1 MASAKK
7 GFLQRVFNI
16 YPGEERHAL
25 LFAFLG
31 FIWAFGAT
39 SGLKFADALF
49 ILHVGAESLPQA
61 YTLIACGMFGI
72 AFILLYAF
80 HHFSSYRIYLT
91 TLILGMTF
99 YLFILTCIFLK
110 IGSDSQ
116 WFWYSLKL
124 GGFYLFAVLM
134 TCYWTFIDQ
143 YHHLQDAK
151 RLYSL
156 FSSTIFLG
164 AAATGL
170 LMNSGLLDLEHLIFL
185 ILFMLSFTY
194 FWVRKIARDIA
205 LVAHEDSEHEGQ
217 VTETGNYFKFFFK
230 SIASSPFTLLL
241 MTSNFLIYLLLVITE
256 YNYMF
261 TFENYFASQPDST
274 LGGGTEADLTRFLG
288 QNLATVSVGNLF
300 FGLFIYSRLVRRF
313 GIGSLLLITP
323 TLLIIAFTGWS
334 LSPSLLFPL
343 IGFFVVEGTL
353 YVIDDSNFNLMLNA
367 VPSKLK
373 YKIRVIIES
382 FFEPV
387 GVLTSALLLSSFQN
401 QSKLLGLILSICAF
415 CVALA
420 LSATYLKAIFFNL
433 SANAIHFR
441 RSITDWI
448 AKMTEKQQKVAENRL
463 LGIFKLGD
471 EQAQLFA
478 CEGLLA
484 FEDPTILKRLLN
496 YASHMKGA
504 TKVKLVQLFEKSA
517 FAKNALVLDSL
528 QEWIQHDFDPLLQ
541 STVYFYLAKQG
552 LLHPEKILG
561 ELKARKEITSAPETA
576 DVTSLRALESSDILF
591 QGAAIIALKKS
602 LAYLPPTTAAYNRT
616 LAAHHLQLLLDSHHE
631 DELCMGLQIL
641 GIDGDMHDVDI
652 LISYLKHPSL
662 VVARTAAKA
671 IAYAGMLD
679 SIRQA
684 PLIIG
689 QLNQISDNEV
699 RMDCLRAL
707 EQVNDSSLV
716 DDIIHASLHF
726 RPNERRLIEEVIFKM
741 GLRTVP
747 NLLSTMRDTHVPD
760 RSRLLAG
767 RILGRLALPQL
778 HANLSDIIG
787 QEIERAYF
795 YFYHYHT
802 IQSLNPSLDLSILQ
816 DVLITGYH
824 SVLDFIIQIL
834 GVAGEVED
842 EELLSRALRSRN
854 PKVRSQVV
862 ETLEKTC
869 EPKIFRLLQP
879 LVDDIPYEEKI
890 RTSIKSGYKS
900 MNLNHLL
907 DKLSESSAQIDQII
921 ASTMKYHLDLPNWRE
936 SLRQQMSRQDEIFHH
951 FAYELL
957 DS

>member
-1 MASAKK
+1 MDTVKK
-7 GFLQRVFNI
+7 GLLQRIFSI
-16 YPGEERHAL
+16 YPGEERHAF

-39 SGLKFADALF
+39 CALKFADALF
-49 ILHVGAESLPQA
+49 LLHVGAESLPQA
-61 YTLIACGMFGI
+61 YTLTSCGMLGLSI
-72 AFILLYAF
+72 ILLYSF

-91 TLILGMTF
+91 TLVLGMTF
-99 YLFILTCIFLK
+99 YLFIFTCLLFQF
-110 IGSDSQ
+110 GMHSQ
-116 WFWYSLKL
+116 WIWYALKL

-156 FSSTIFLG
+156 FSSSIFLG
-164 AAATGL
+164 AASTGL
-170 LMNSGLLDLEHLIFL
+170 LMRSGLLDLDHLIIVIISL
-185 ILFMLSFTY
+185 LSLTY
-194 FWVRKIARDIA
+194 FWVHKIVRDIS
-205 LVAHEDSEHEGQ
+205 LVAHEDSEQEGQ
-217 VTETGNYFKFFFK
+217 VHENGHYLKFFFK
-230 SIASSPFTLLL
+230 SILSSRFTLLL
-241 MTSNFLIYLLLVITE
+241 MTSNFLIYLLLVTTE

-261 TFENYFASQPDST
+261 TFENYFANQHDNDV
-274 LGGGTEADLTRFLG
+274 GGGTEASLTLFLG
-288 QNLATVSVGNLF
+288 QCLASVSVGNLF

-313 GIGSLLLITP
+313 GINSLLLITP

-334 LSPSLLFPL
+334 LSTSLFFPL

-353 YVIDDSNFNLMLNA
+353 YVIDDNNFNLLLNA
-367 VPSKLK
+367 VPAKLK
-373 YKIRVIIES
+373 YKIRIIIES
-382 FFEPV
+382 FFEPI
-387 GVLTSALLLSSFQN
+387 GMLTSALLLSFFQD
-401 QSKLLGLILSICAF
+401 QSKLLGLILSICAL
-415 CVALA
+415 CIALA
-420 LSATYLKAIFFNL
+420 LSATYLKALFFNL
-433 SANAIHFR
+433 SANAIHFQR
-441 RSITDWI
+441 RVTDWI
-448 AKMTEKQQKVAENRL
+448 YKMTDKQQKTAEMRL

-484 FEDPTILKRLLN
+484 FEDPTILKRLLS
-496 YASHMKGA
+496 YASHMKAG
-504 TKVKLVQLFEKSA
+504 TKMKLVHLFEQST
-517 FAKNALVLDSL
+517 FAKNSLVLDAL
-528 QEWIQHDFDPLLQ
+528 QEWIQQDFDPQLR

-561 ELKARKEITSAPETA
+561 EIKSA
-576 DVTSLRALESSDILF
+576 DIQL

-616 LAAHHLQLLLDSHHE
+616 LAAHYLQLLLNSSNKE
-631 DELCMGLQIL
+631 ELCMGLQIL
-641 GIDGDMHDVDI
+641 GIEGDAHDIDI
-652 LISYLKHPSL
+652 LISYLRHPSL
-662 VVARTAAKA
+662 AVARSAAKSMA
-671 IAYAGMLD
+671 QAEFLD

-684 PLIIG
+684 PLIID
-689 QLNQISDNEV
+689 QLSQISDPEV
-699 RMDCLRAL
+699 RLSCLKAL
-707 EQVNDSSLV
+707 EKVNDSSLV
-716 DDIIHASLHF
+716 DDIIQASLHF
-726 RPNERRLIEEVIFKM
+726 RPHERRITEEVIFKM

-747 NLLSTMRDTHVPD
+747 ALLSITRDTHVPD
-760 RSRLLAG
+760 RCRLLAG

-778 HANLSDIIG
+778 RANLSDIIR

-802 IQSLNPSLDLSILQ
+802 VQSLNPELDLSILQ
-816 DVLITGYH
+816 DVLITDYH

-842 EELLSRALRSRN
+842 EELLSRSLRSRN

-869 EPKIFRLLQP
+869 EPQIFRLLQP
-879 LVDDIPYEEKI
+879 LVDDLPYEEKI
-890 RTSIKSGYKS
+890 RFYVKPEHKSLS
-900 MNLNHLL
+900 LNHLL
-907 DKLSESSAQIDQII
+907 DKMSESSAQIDQII
-921 ASTMKYHLDLPNWRE
+921 AATMKYHLDLPNWRE

>member
-16 YPGEERHAL
+16 YPGEEHHAF

-39 SGLKFADALF
+39 CGLKFADALF

-72 AFILLYAF
+72 AFILLYSF
-80 HHFSSYRIYLT
+80 HKFSSYRIYLT
-91 TLILGMTF
+91 TLILGILF
-99 YLFILTCIFLK
+99 YLFILACLLLN
-110 IGSDSQ
+110 IGSDSK
-116 WFWYSLKL
+116 WLWYSLKL

-164 AAATGL
+164 AAGTGL
-170 LMNSGLLDLEHLIFL
+170 LMNSGLLDLEHLIIL
-185 ILFMLSFTY
+185 IIFMFSSTY
-194 FWVRKIARDIA
+194 FWVRKISRDIS

-217 VTETGNYFKFFFK
+217 VYETGNYFKFFFK
-230 SIASSPFTLLL
+230 SVASSPFTLLL

-261 TFENYFASQPDST
+261 TFENYFASQTDGN
-274 LGGGTEADLTRFLG
+274 LGGGTEASLTRFLG

-313 GIGSLLLITP
+313 GINSLLLITP

-334 LSPSLLFPL
+334 VSPSLLFPL

-373 YKIRVIIES
+373 YKIRVMIES

-387 GVLTSALLLSSFQN
+387 GVLTSALLLSFFQN
-401 QSKLLGLILSICAF
+401 QSKLLGLIISICAF

-448 AKMTEKQQKVAENRL
+448 AKMTDRQQKVAENRL

-484 FEDPTILKRLLN
+484 FKDPTILKRLLN
-496 YASHMKGA
+496 YASHMKAG
-504 TKVKLVQLFEKSA
+504 TRVKLVHLFERSA
-517 FAKNALVLDSL
+517 FSKNSLVLDSL
-528 QEWIQHDFDPLLQ
+528 QEWIQEDFDPHLQ

-561 ELKARKEITSAPETA
+561 ELKNS
-576 DVTSLRALESSDILF
+576 DVLF
-591 QGAAIIALKKS
+591 QGAAIIALKNS

-616 LAAHHLQLLLDSHHE
+616 LAAQHLQLLLDSHHE
-631 DELCMGLQIL
+631 EELCMGLQIL
-641 GIDGDMHDVDI
+641 GIDGDTHDIDI
-652 LISYLKHPSL
+652 LISYLRHPSL
-662 VVARTAAKA
+662 TVARAAAKS
-671 IAYAGMLD
+671 IAQAGILD
-679 SIRQA
+679 SIHQA

-689 QLNQISDNEV
+689 KLNQISDNEV

-707 EQVNDSSLV
+707 AQVNDSSLV

-726 RPNERRLIEEVIFKM
+726 RPNERRLIEEVISKM

-747 NLLSTMRDTHVPD
+747 NLLSTMRDIHIPD

-767 RILGRLALPQL
+767 RILGRLSLPQL
-778 HANLSDIIG
+778 HANLSDIIR

-842 EELLSRALRSRN
+842 EELLSRSLRSRN

-869 EPKIFRLLQP
+869 EPQIFRLLQP
-879 LVDDIPYEEKI
+879 LVDDIPYDEKI
-890 RTSIKSGYKS
+890 RAYIKSGHKP
-900 MNLNHLL
+900 MNLNDLL
-907 DKLSESSAQIDQII
+907 DKMSESSAQIDQII
-921 ASTMKYHLDLPNWRE
+921 ASTMKYHLDLPNWRA

-957 DS
+957 DL

>member
-1 MASAKK
+1 MASVRK

-39 SGLKFADALF
+39 CALKFADALF
-49 ILHVGAESLPQA
+49 LLHVGAEHLPEA
-61 YTLIACGMFGI
+61 YTMISCGMFVLSI
-72 AFILLYAF
+72 ILLYSF
-80 HHFSSYRIYLT
+80 HHFSSYHIYLM
-91 TLILGMTF
+91 TLMLGISF
-99 YLFILTCIFLK
+99 YLFTLACIILN
-110 IGSDSQ
+110 IGTESRWL
-116 WFWYSLKL
+116 WFALKL
-124 GGFYLFAVLM
+124 AGFYLFAVLM

-164 AAATGL
+164 AACTGL
-170 LMNSGLLDLEHLIFL
+170 LMNSGLLDLEHLIIL
-185 ILFMLSFTY
+185 IVGLLGFTY
-194 FWVRKIARDIA
+194 FWVRKIARDIS
-205 LVAHEDSEHEGQ
+205 LVAHEDSEQEGL
-217 VTETGNYFKFFFK
+217 VHETGNYFKFFVK
-230 SIASSPFTLLL
+230 SIVSSRFTLLL

-261 TFENYFASQPDST
+261 TFENYFANQPDSNT
-274 LGGGTEADLTRFLG
+274 GGGTEASLTRFLG
-288 QNLATVSVGNLF
+288 QNLATVSVCNLF
-300 FGLFIYSRLVRRF
+300 FGLFIYSRLIRRF
-313 GIGSLLLITP
+313 GIGSLLFITP

-353 YVIDDSNFNLMLNA
+353 YVIDDSNFNLLLNA
-367 VPSKLK
+367 VPAKLK
-373 YKIRVIIES
+373 YKIRVMIES

-387 GVLTSALLLSSFQN
+387 GVLTSAMLLSFFQSH
-401 QSKLLGLILSICAF
+401 SKLLGLILAICAF
-415 CVALA
+415 CVALT

-433 SANAIHFR
+433 SASAIHFQ
-441 RSITDWI
+441 RSVTDWI
-448 AKMTEKQQKVAENRL
+448 AKMSDKQQKVAENRL
-463 LGIFKLGD
+463 LGIFNLGD

-496 YASHMKGA
+496 YASHMKAG
-504 TKVKLVQLFEKSA
+504 TKVKLVHLFEQST
-517 FAKNALVLDSL
+517 FAKNSLVLDAI
-528 QEWIQHDFDPLLQ
+528 QEWIRQDFDPLLQ

-552 LLHPEKILG
+552 LLHPEKIMT
-561 ELKARKEITSAPETA
+561 ELKN
-576 DVTSLRALESSDILF
+576 SDIQL

-616 LAAHHLQLLLDSHHE
+616 LAAQHLKLLLDSHHE
-631 DELCMGLQIL
+631 EELCMGLQIL
-641 GIDGDMHDVDI
+641 GIDGDAHDIDI
-652 LISYLKHPSL
+652 LISYLSHPSL
-662 VVARTAAKA
+662 MIAQTAAKS
-671 IAYAGMLD
+671 IAQAEMLD

-684 PLIIG
+684 PLIIA

-699 RMDCLRAL
+699 RLACLKAL

-726 RPNERRLIEEVIFKM
+726 RPNERRLTEDVIFKM

-747 NLLSTMRDTHVPD
+747 ALLSITKDTNVPD

-778 HANLSDIIG
+778 RANLSDIIR

-842 EELLSRALRSRN
+842 EELLSRSLRSRN

-862 ETLEKTC
+862 EALEKTC
-869 EPKIFRLLQP
+869 EPQIFRLLQP

-890 RTSIKSGYKS
+890 RTYEKTNHKAL
-900 MNLNHLL
+900 NLNALL
-907 DKLSESSAQIDQII
+907 DKMSESPAQIDQII
-921 ASTMKYHLDLPNWRE
+921 AATMKYHLDLPNWRE